1 MLVVFGPLFS
11 LLVNL
16 IALCVDK
23 KKMLATAGFI
33 VSVLTCGLYLFMVVC
48 R

>member
-1 MLVVFGPLFS
+1 MFGPLVS
-11 LLVNL
+11 LVVNL

-23 KKMLATAGFI
+23 KKTLATAGFV
-33 VSVLTCGLYLFMVVC
+33 VSVLTCGLYLFLIVC